1 MQTNLAGKV
10 ALVTGGGAGIGA
22 ELSRRLSQRGATV
35 LVLDRDLS
43 AAKSVANA
51 IDRGT
56 AVQMDLADSASIA
69 LALADNAA
77 LREVDILVN
86 NAGLTRVERFV
97 DSDPSAWDT
106 LWQVNLRA
114 PMQLCRAIIPEM
126 TKRGWGRVVF
136 VATDSARAGGGGEGI
151 YSATKAGLLGFSKTL
166 ARETARDGITSNV
179 VCPGLIDTAMLQSVA
194 ENNAALMNKLIG
206 AIPMRRMGSADEV
219 AAAIEFLCSADSG
232 YVTGQ
237 TFSVNGGITM
247 M

>member
-1 MQTNLAGKV
+1 MQTDLAGKV

>member
-1 MQTNLAGKV
+1 MQTDLAGKV

-22 ELSRRLSQRGATV
+22 DISQRLSLRGAAV
-35 LVLDRDLS
+35 LVLDRDLG
-43 AAKSVANA
+43 AAESVAGS

-56 AVQMDLADSASIA
+56 AVHMDLADPTSIA
-69 LALADNAA
+69 VALGENAA

-97 DSDPSAWDT
+97 DSDPAAWDT

-114 PMQLCRAIIPEM
+114 PMQLCHAIVPEM

-194 ENNAALMNKLIG
+194 ENNPALMDKLVG
-206 AIPMRRMGSADEV
+206 AIPMRRMGSAGEV
-219 AAAIEFLCSADSG
+219 AAAIEFLCTTESG